1 MDEINATNMVAVA
14 LAMVIAAA
22 VPAVFPRL
30 PVPSVVLEIALGALI
45 GPQVL
50 GIVHPGERLNFMADF
65 LGLGMLFLMAGFE
78 MDPAVLRGRPI
89 QNALFGWGMS
99 AVIALGAA
107 MLLKMLGV
115 ASAPLFTALAL
126 TTTTIGTLLPM
137 LRDSDL
143 LAPPYGPMLLA
154 AGTIGEVG
162 PIIALSI
169 VQAKDRAPHQA
180 LLMIVFAACA
190 AGAVALAQRASSGPL
205 DKIVRRTMTTSGQLP
220 VRLAMCALILLGVLS
235 EQLQVEVVIG
245 AFVAG
250 ALTRAALVRQ
260 HDEAMKARLD
270 GAGSAFL
277 VPIFFVTSGVRLDVA
292 SLFASPIA
300 LTTAALYAGLMLVA
314 RGAPAL
320 LLYRDDLNLRQR
332 LGLALHSGTQLS
344 LVVAIAAIAV
354 RHGTM
359 PPAQGA
365 ALVGGGILTTILF
378 PPLARVFLRERP
390 VERPVRRRMI
400 SWLVR

>member
-1 MDEINATNMVAVA
+1 MDEINATNLIAVA
-14 LAMVIAAA
+14 IAMVIAAA
-22 VPAVFPRL
+22 VPALFPRV
-30 PVPSVVLEIALGALI
+30 PVPSVVLEIALGAVI

-89 QNALFGWGMS
+89 RNALLGWAMT
-99 AVIALGAA
+99 AVIAVGAGA
-107 MLLKMLGV
+107 LLTSLGV
-115 ASAPLFTALAL
+115 ASAPLFTGLAL

-137 LRDSDL
+137 LRDSGL
-143 LAPPYGPMLLA
+143 LFPPYGPMVLA

-162 PIIALSI
+162 PVIALSL
-169 VQAKDRAPHQA
+169 VQAKDRAPQQA
-180 LLMIVFAACA
+180 LMMIAFAVFA
-190 AGAVALAQRASSGPL
+190 AGAVALAQRASSGSFQA
-205 DKIVRRTMTTSGQLP
+205 IVQRTMTTSGQFP
-220 VRLAMCALILLGVLS
+220 VRLAMCSLILLGVLS

-250 ALTRAALVRQ
+250 ALTRAALERQ

-300 LTTAALYAGLMLVA
+300 LTMAALYAGLMLIA

-320 LLYRDDLNLRQR
+320 LLYRADLTFRQR
-332 LGLALHSGTQLS
+332 VGLALHSGTQLP

-354 RHGTM
+354 RRGGM
-359 PPAQGA
+359 PAAQGA

-378 PPLARVFLRERP
+378 PPLARLFLRERP
-390 VERPVRRRMI
+390 VARPAGRRTDW
-400 SWLVR
+400 SV